1 MRNQSRSHS
10 PVQQYSY
17 FINMSKRV
25 GKSSNVWSASRD
37 RRASVNSRISRRS
50 IERVP
55 VRRYRSFPTS
65 GLSGGGWAR
74 RWGCRAGVYRQAQTG
89 LSCAAKSNQVFFD
102 GEPLVRRL
110 RASSQNDSRAR
121 CSSGGFSTQVV
132 GFHVNLT
139 GGGVVQGKEFVLSG
153 LQRFAGVGLESAIQP
168 DRIARSR
175 HVQAI
180 ELRFIQWV
188 G

>member
-25 GKSSNVWSASRD
+25 GKNSNVWSASRD

-55 VRRYRSFPTS
+55 ARRYRSFPTS

-74 RWGCRAGVYRQAQTG
+74 RWGCRAGVYRQAQAG

-139 GGGVVQGKEFVLSG
+139 AAGWSKVKSSSSAVSND
-153 LQRFAGVGLESAIQP
+153 LQVWAWRALYSLTALPAPGTSKQ
-168 DRIARSR
+168 
-175 HVQAI
+175 
-180 ELRFIQWV
+180 
-188 G
+188 